1 MGWTLAVIV
10 GVLLLGAVVLRHRM
24 GPRGPEMS
32 TAQLAQRLGQTD
44 CVVLDVRSDN
54 EYRSGAIPGALHIP
68 YRQVADR
75 LAELEPHRD
84 CDMVVYCAAGIRAR
98 IAQNT
103 LTQAGFTRVYHLVG
117 DMAVWTRENRP
128 IETPAAQ

>member
-10 GVLLLGAVVLRHRM
+10 GVLLVGAVVLKHRM
-24 GPRGPEMS
+24 GPRGLEMS
-32 TAQLAQRLGQTD
+32 TSQLAQRLGQSD

-75 LAELEPHRD
+75 LVELQSHKDRD
-84 CDMVVYCAAGIRAR
+84 IVVYCAAGLRAR

-117 DMAVWTRENRP
+117 DMAVWSREDRA
-128 IETPAAQ
+128 IETPTAQ